1 MAASSAKSERH
12 ERGRLPVV
20 RVILVQDDCVDLAA
34 AVLQEDAY
42 IPADAPAGSNFL
54 QAHGPLEGTSPWP
67 RAIRI
72 RHRDIPADDIFK
84 LEPVPAFIILIPQSY
99 YGLDVRAKEQFQSLV
114 PPLDASNA
122 GILVPKYHTFLEGL
136 VHYGLHPPFGLDV
149 PHNQGLMWNDVYV
162 SYLVQQKVQYDTD
175 SDDVLPRK
183 ALLPNE
189 QAVLR

>member
-1 MAASSAKSERH
+1 MRVRYETHYVEHGLQSATRSGEPCPTSRFS
-12 ERGRLPVV
+12 VV
-20 RVILVQDDCVDLAA
+20 RSFGEHGRARLRR
-34 AVLQEDAY
+34 
-42 IPADAPAGSNFL
+42 PASRWLLRPRRAN
-54 QAHGPLEGTSPWP
+54 GTSVDVFLSSESY
-67 RAIRI
+67 AE
-72 RHRDIPADDIFK
+72 IFQS
-84 LEPVPAFIILIPQSY
+84 PVPAFIILIPQSY